1 MQITYRGI
9 VPVNKNYYSKE
20 SLIQRLI
27 LRKKETLFK
36 WLTSNSLPLFLRG
49 RDVISV
55 APQIYGYYEI
65 RIKDLIEHY
74 AKNGYGDFL
83 IDIGA
88 NIGLSTCQSGDYFKE
103 VHCYEPNPNCF
114 NILMV
119 NTKISLNKCKVY
131 LNKFGLGSEDATNT
145 LYVPRGNWGGGFI
158 HDENNSYDD
167 DELGSKDG
175 YTKLDLEKYDAMPI
189 LIQSAPNKL
198 KELFLSLIEKNLL
211 NGFIKIDVEGYEPL
225 ILKSIAQVIP
235 DNLKVIILFE
245 CFTKNLS
252 PENLLANF
260 NGRAEAYKLVRNP
273 PKNTSKIKRFFKI
286 IAQFGYRFELEKF
299 SVESTSTDIVFIV
312 NSASA

>member
-1 MQITYRGI
+1 M
-9 VPVNKNYYSKE
+9 NKNYYSKE

-131 LNKFGLGSEDATNT
+131 LNKFGLDSEDATNT

-252 PENLLANF
+252 PENLLSNF

-299 SVESTSTDIVFIV
+299 SVENTSTDIVFIV